1 MFPKPSALFS
11 VCGATAPRPAFGA
24 TPRGMRALPSAEHFV
39 VMARAQAIPCRT
51 GCSASLLTARKMRKK
66 VTRFTGKAEAFAT
79 ASFDSTQLW
88 YLWSMNAAIL
98 VFGVSVLVVVTM
110 DAATLVAA
118 AVAVAC
124 DQSCN
129 AALEDVLRDREL
141 AAMRAADLESQVAQR
156 LHVWSQQL
164 PRPQQ
169 LPVQAYTRT
178 WQEAYNQLET
188 DYQQAL
194 DTLQEVGVAN
204 NNGDSE
210 RVAELVRQELGDDQ
224 SASLSEAEAASDS
237 DAPESDD
244 SDEPRCARCGDRHN
258 LTVLQQTGVSADA
271 VTAARTYCVD
281 CLSGP

>member
-1 MFPKPSALFS
+1 
-11 VCGATAPRPAFGA
+11 
-24 TPRGMRALPSAEHFV
+24 
-39 VMARAQAIPCRT
+39 
-51 GCSASLLTARKMRKK
+51 
-66 VTRFTGKAEAFAT
+66 
-79 ASFDSTQLW
+79 
-88 YLWSMNAAIL
+88 
-98 VFGVSVLVVVTM
+98 M
-110 DAATLVAA
+110 DAITLVAA

-124 DQSCN
+124 DQSRN

-224 SASLSEAEAASDS
+224 RTSSSEAEAASDF

-244 SDEPRCARCGDRHN
+244 SDEPQCARCGDRHN
-258 LTVLQQTGVSADA
+258 LTVLRQTGVFADA

>member
-1 MFPKPSALFS
+1 
-11 VCGATAPRPAFGA
+11 
-24 TPRGMRALPSAEHFV
+24 
-39 VMARAQAIPCRT
+39 
-51 GCSASLLTARKMRKK
+51 
-66 VTRFTGKAEAFAT
+66 
-79 ASFDSTQLW
+79 
-88 YLWSMNAAIL
+88 
-98 VFGVSVLVVVTM
+98 M
-110 DAATLVAA
+110 DAITLVAA

-124 DQSCN
+124 DQSRN

-141 AAMRAADLESQVAQR
+141 AAMRAADLESQIAQR

-224 SASLSEAEAASDS
+224 RTSSSEAA
-237 DAPESDD
+237 SDD
-244 SDEPRCARCGDRHN
+244 SDEPQCARCGDRRN
-258 LTVLQQTGVSADA
+258 LTVLRPTGPFADA
-271 VTAARTYCVD
+271 VTAARTFCVD